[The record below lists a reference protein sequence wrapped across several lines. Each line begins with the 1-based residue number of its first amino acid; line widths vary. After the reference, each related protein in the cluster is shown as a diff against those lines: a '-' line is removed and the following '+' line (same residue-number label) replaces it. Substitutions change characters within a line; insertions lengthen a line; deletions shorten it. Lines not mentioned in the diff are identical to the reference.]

1 PRQRHVRRHLLRP
14 DRLSR
19 RPRAGRR
26 HLARRHG
33 APRPSGGVHRRPAG
47 TARDVRHLLVF
58 RMCALGGALSTGVS
72 ELTMTNAI
80 RKTRLLVPA
89 VAVAAVLGAAADVLA
104 QACAMCGSA
113 LSDDPLGRAISWS
126 IIFLMAA
133 PYT

>member
-1 PRQRHVRRHLLRP
+1 
-14 DRLSR
+14 
-19 RPRAGRR
+19 
-26 HLARRHG
+26 
-33 APRPSGGVHRRPAG
+33 
-47 TARDVRHLLVF
+47 
-58 RMCALGGALSTGVS
+58 
-72 ELTMTNAI
+72 MTNAI

-133 PYT
+133 PYTIVGTAALTLVWIHRRAAGRRRAASMELAALQPATAGEPSGGGLS